1 MAQEQEIM
9 VRRAKPRDAGRIAA
23 FVNRGRRGQAPV
35 EEQAVIE
42 RFGSV
47 GFLVAER
54 EGEIAGLLGWQAEN
68 LVVRVTD
75 FLVGPASERA
85 AISQALLSEMEG
97 AAQEIECE
105 VALLLLPR
113 PTPPALV
120 EFYKAFGYVPQI
132 VAGLSRAWREAAR
145 EVGLEDDEAVLM
157 KQLRT
162 SRVLR
167 PL

>member
-1 MAQEQEIM
+1 MAQEQEIT
-9 VRRAKPRDAGRIAA
+9 VRRAKVSDAGRIAA
-23 FVNRGRRGQAPV
+23 FVNRGRRGQAAV
-35 EEQAVIE
+35 EEQAVIK

-47 GFLVAER
+47 GFLLAEQD
-54 EGEIAGLLGWQAEN
+54 GDIVGMLGWQAEN

-75 FLVGPASERA
+75 FLVNSVSGRV
-85 AISQALLSEMEG
+85 AISQALLSAMEQ

-120 EFYKAFGYVPQI
+120 EFCKRLEYEPQI
-132 VAGLSRAWREAAR
+132 IAGLSKTWREAAH
-145 EVGLEDDEAVLM
+145 EAGLEDDEAVLI
-157 KQLRT
+157 KKLRAQ
-162 SRVLR
+162 RVFR